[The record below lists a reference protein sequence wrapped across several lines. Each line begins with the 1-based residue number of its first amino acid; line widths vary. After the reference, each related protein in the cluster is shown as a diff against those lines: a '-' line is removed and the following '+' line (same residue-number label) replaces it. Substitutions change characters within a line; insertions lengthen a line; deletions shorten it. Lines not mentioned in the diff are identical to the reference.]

1 MAWDSSRPVPWRRL
15 IREWIIYVS
24 IMAAIFVLV
33 FRDRPLLGVFVG
45 LAISGPLYLGIGYVL
60 AKFGYQRKSLRELR
74 AESRSAAARP
84 EREVAGPKPRA
95 APTKRTGGHSTRPGR
110 PGGPRRGK
118 R

>member
-24 IMAAIFVLV
+24 IMAAIFVLI
-33 FRDRPLLGVFVG
+33 FRDRPLFGVFVG
-45 LAISGPLYLGIGYVL
+45 LVISGPLYLGLGYVL

-74 AESRSAAARP
+74 AESRAAPASP
-84 EREVAGPKPRA
+84 EPEVAGPKPRA
-95 APTKRTGGHSTRPGR
+95 APTKRTGGQGARSGR
-110 PGGPRRGK
+110 PGGARRK